1 MLNANYVQITSLELH
16 SIFSKIILDIVVE
29 LVF

>member
-1 MLNANYVQITSLELH
+1 MLNANYVQIMSLELP